1 VICQYFFEKFF
12 NYFSSLSVEREVVD
26 FKVVKV
32 ERLKIRLSD
41 VTNRTPLC
49 RTLHCF
55 GCGVANLCLRDV
67 LAIGKENYTSKL
79 MSHGDYL
86 SLSVGVL
93 PL

>member
-1 VICQYFFEKFF
+1 MVDLEVI
-12 NYFSSLSVEREVVD
+12 
-26 FKVVKV
+26 KV
-32 ERLKIRLSD
+32 ECLKIRLSE
-41 VTNRTPLC
+41 VTTSTPLC

-86 SLSVGVL
+86 SLSY
-93 PL
+93 